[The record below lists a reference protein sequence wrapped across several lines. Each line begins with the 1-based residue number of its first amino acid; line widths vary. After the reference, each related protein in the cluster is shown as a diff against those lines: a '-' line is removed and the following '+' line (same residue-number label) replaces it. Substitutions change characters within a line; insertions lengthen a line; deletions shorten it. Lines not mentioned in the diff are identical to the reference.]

1 MLPIKDP
8 NSSVTEPSSHMV
20 TRSLPPNPAH
30 RLRRCNALP
39 NCGRVIPR
47 MRLTSLGG
55 FPGFPQMMRAMHVT
69 AGSLVSAELLRA
81 PEGGM
86 PTFTSRALLQ
96 RLDDVFAHLFG

>member
-30 RLRRCNALP
+30 RLMRCNALP

-47 MRLTSLGG
+47 TRLTSLDG
-55 FPGFPQMMRAMHVT
+55 FPGLLQIMRGIPVYT
-69 AGSLVSAELLRA
+69 ARIGVRRQA
-81 PEGGM
+81 PRFNMGGAGLAYARRRL
-86 PTFTSRALLQ
+86 TSRAQ
-96 RLDDVFAHLFG
+96 IGAE